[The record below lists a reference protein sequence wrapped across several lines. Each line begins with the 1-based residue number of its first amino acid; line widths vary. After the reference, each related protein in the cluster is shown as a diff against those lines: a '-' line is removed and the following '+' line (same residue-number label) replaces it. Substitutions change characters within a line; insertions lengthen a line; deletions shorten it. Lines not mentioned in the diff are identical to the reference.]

1 MTKTGTISF
10 ENVSKRYRL
19 GNLGTLRGV
28 VSSLFEKSNGNP
40 QNFWALQDV
49 SFHVEPGESLGIIGP
64 NGAGKT
70 TTLKLLSNITR
81 PTRGHIVVS
90 GRYASL
96 IELGA
101 GFHPELTGRENIY
114 LNGAILG
121 LKRHRIA
128 EIEDDIIAFSE
139 LEQFMDTP
147 VKHYSSGMYVR
158 LGFAIAAHTDPD
170 VLLVDEV
177 LAVGDASFR
186 QRCIKRME
194 TLRERGTTVVFI
206 SHNMYLVRRMC
217 DNAILLM
224 DGKVRSRGTTGDVIT
239 DYESLLAQAA
249 SQAAEPDNEAPT
261 SAFGELQDQNN
272 LMLRKI
278 EVLDPDTTGA
288 DPSILRSE
296 RPVKVKIH
304 YHAFSPQKIGR
315 VDLRILRSDSTLCC
329 TADSSRAQ
337 QGSEA
342 VATLKGSGVIEA
354 TYDSLQL
361 TSGDYVAVVAIT
373 DVSDAGVIASNQS
386 QPFHVLAEGG
396 GGNRGVFVPQVT
408 WTNRP
413 RNEEMI

>member
-1 MTKTGTISF
+1 MMKTGTISF

-28 VSSLFEKSNGNP
+28 VAGLFERRNGSP
-40 QNFWALQDV
+40 QSFWALQDV
-49 SFHVEPGESLGIIGP
+49 SFHVESGESLGLIGP

-81 PTRGHIVVS
+81 PTKGQVVVS

-101 GFHPELTGRENIY
+101 GFHPELTGLENIY

-128 EIEDDIIAFSE
+128 EIVDDIIAFSE
-139 LEQFMDTP
+139 LERFMDTP

-158 LGFAIAAHTDPD
+158 LGFAIAAHTEPD

-194 TLRERGTTVVFI
+194 TLRQKGTTVVFI

-224 DGKVRSRGTTGDVIT
+224 DGKVRSRGATEDVIA

-249 SQAAEPDNEAPT
+249 LEGNRVNSGSST
-261 SAFGELQDQNN
+261 STFGELEDQNN
-272 LMLRKI
+272 LMLKKV
-278 EVLDPDTTGA
+278 EVLSPETAGA

-296 RPVKVKIH
+296 QPVKVKIH
-304 YHAFSPQKIGR
+304 YHAFSPQEIGR

-329 TADSSRAQ
+329 TADSSRAR
-337 QGSEA
+337 QGSED
-342 VATLKGSGVIEA
+342 VATLNGSGVIEA

-386 QPFHVLAEGG
+386 QPFHVLAKGG
-396 GGNRGVFVPQVT
+396 GGNRGVFIPRVT
-408 WTNRP
+408 WANRP
-413 RNEEMI
+413 RSKEMT

>member
-1 MTKTGTISF
+1 MMKTGTINF

-19 GNLGTLRGV
+19 GNLGTLRGAV
-28 VSSLFEKSNGNP
+28 AGLFEKRNGDP
-40 QNFWALQDV
+40 QDFWALQDV
-49 SFHVEPGESLGIIGP
+49 SFHVDPGEALGIIGP

-81 PTRGHIVVS
+81 PTKGQVVVS

-101 GFHPELTGRENIY
+101 GFHPELTGQENIY

-128 EIEDDIIAFSE
+128 EIVDDIIAFSE
-139 LEQFMDTP
+139 LERFMDTP

-158 LGFAIAAHTDPD
+158 LGFAIAAHTEPD

-194 TLRERGTTVVFI
+194 TLRQNGTTVVFI

-217 DNAILLM
+217 DDAILLM
-224 DGKVRSRGTTGDVIT
+224 DGKVRSRGTTSDVIA

-249 SQAAEPDNEAPT
+249 SEGNKLGNESSPST
-261 SAFGELQDQNN
+261 FGELENQNN
-272 LMLRKI
+272 LMLKKI
-278 EVLDPDTTGA
+278 EVLSPNAVGA
-288 DPSILRSE
+288 DPSLLRSE
-296 RPVKVKIH
+296 RPVKVNIH
-304 YHAFSPQKIGR
+304 YHAFSPQEIGR

-337 QGSEA
+337 HGSEE
-342 VATLKGSGVIEA
+342 VTMLDGNGVIEV

-396 GGNRGVFVPQVT
+396 GGNRGIFIPRVS
-408 WTNRP
+408 WANRP
-413 RNEEMI
+413 CNEETA